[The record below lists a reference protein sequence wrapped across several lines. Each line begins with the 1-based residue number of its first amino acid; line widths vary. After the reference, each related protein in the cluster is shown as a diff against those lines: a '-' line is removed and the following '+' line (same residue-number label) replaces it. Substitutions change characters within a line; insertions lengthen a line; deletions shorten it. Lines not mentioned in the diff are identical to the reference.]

1 MATISRRM
9 ARETAMKALYSYD
22 FNKDTAAD
30 SFLALLCAEEELAC
44 DDFCRTLFLET
55 LEHLEAIDAKITE
68 HAKGWKLFRIARM
81 TLSILRLCTFELMY
95 TDIPAPV
102 AINEAIELAKGY
114 DADDAPA
121 FINGV
126 LHAVAVSVREEKDKS

>member
-1 MATISRRM
+1 M
-9 ARETAMKALYSYD
+9 ARETAIKALYSYD
-22 FNKDTAAD
+22 FNKDTATD
-30 SFLALLCAEEELAC
+30 SFFSLLCEQGELSC
-44 DDFCRTLFLET
+44 DDFCETLFWGT
-55 LEHLEAIDAKITE
+55 LEHLEAIDAKISE

-95 TDIPAPV
+95 TDVPAPI
-102 AINEAIELAKGY
+102 AINEAIELAKLY

-126 LHAVAVSVREEKDKS
+126 LNAVAVSVREEKDKP